1 MKRKQLR
8 MLFIQSEQIFC
19 SFDNKLEQKNERQFI
34 RKHNAKITFTS
45 IECGNN
51 VRNNLII

>member
-1 MKRKQLR
+1 